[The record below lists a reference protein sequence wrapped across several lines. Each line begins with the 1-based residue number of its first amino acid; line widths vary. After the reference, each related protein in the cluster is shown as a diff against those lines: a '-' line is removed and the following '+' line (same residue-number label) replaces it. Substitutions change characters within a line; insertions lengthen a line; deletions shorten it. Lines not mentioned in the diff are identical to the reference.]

1 MKKFLKSVLFITV
14 FMLFGATAFA
24 HSDQETIAEGADL
37 MSVHRIALGW
47 PLYVKVDEK
56 DLSDRE
62 IIETVY
68 GASKVAR
75 TYILSYDA
83 AASEIKKAQK
93 VDILVLDKKKAAEE
107 FKKNIKSHADAYV
120 ILTIA
125 NNSRLTLFFDM
136 YRAGTDELLYTYQI
150 VANRSDKSDR
160 NTYNSLS
167 EQFYK
172 HFERAAT
179 EQQKKLAKKK

>member
-1 MKKFLKSVLFITV
+1 MKKYLKILTLVMMFSLISVN
-14 FMLFGATAFA
+14 ASA
-24 HSDQETIAEGADL
+24 HSDKETIAEGADL

-47 PLYVKVDEK
+47 PLYIKAAET

-83 AASEIKKAQK
+83 AAQEIKNKEK
-93 VDILVLDKKKAAEE
+93 TDILVLDKKKAAET
-107 FKKNIKSHADAYV
+107 FRNNIKNHADAYV

-125 NNSRLTLFFDM
+125 NNSRLTLFFDL
-136 YRAGTDELLYTYQI
+136 YRAGTNELLYTYEI
-150 VANRSDKSDR
+150 VANKSDKS
-160 NTYNSLS
+160 NKVTYNALS

-172 HFERAAT
+172 HFERAAN
-179 EQQKKLAKKK
+179 EQQKKLSGKK

>member
-1 MKKFLKSVLFITV
+1 MKKFLKTLV
-14 FMLFGATAFA
+14 FTMLFSLLSVSAFA
-24 HSDQETIAEGADL
+24 HSDKETIAEGADL
-37 MSVHRIALGW
+37 SSVHRIALGW

-83 AASEIKKAQK
+83 AAQEIKKGQK

-107 FKKNIKSHADAYV
+107 FKKYIKNYADAYV
-120 ILTIA
+120 IITIA
-125 NNSRLTLFFDM
+125 NNSRLTLFFDL
-136 YRAGTDELLYTYQI
+136 YRAGTNELLYTYEI
-150 VANRSDKSDR
+150 IANRSDKSDK
-160 NTYNSLS
+160 NTYNALA

-179 EQQKKLAKKK
+179 EQQKKLAKNK

>member
-1 MKKFLKSVLFITV
+1 MKKLFKLAAFTMM
-14 FMLFGATAFA
+14 FSLLCATAFA

-37 MSVHRIALGW
+37 SSVRRIALGW

-75 TYILSYDA
+75 TYVLSYDA
-83 AASEIKKAQK
+83 AASEIKKGQK

-107 FKKNIKSHADAYV
+107 FRKNIKNYADAYV
-120 ILTIA
+120 IITIA
-125 NNSRLTLFFDM
+125 NNSRLTLFYDL
-136 YRAGTDELLYTYQI
+136 YKAGTDELLYTYQI
-150 VANRSDKSDR
+150 IANRSDKSDKI
-160 NTYNSLS
+160 TYNALS

-179 EQQKKLAKKK
+179 EQQKKLSKKK

>member
-1 MKKFLKSVLFITV
+1 MKKFFRLFAFT
-14 FMLFGATAFA
+14 FLFSLLSITAFA
-24 HSDQETIAEGADL
+24 HSDKETIAEGADL
-37 MSVHRIALGW
+37 TTVHRIALGW
-47 PLYVKVDEK
+47 PLYVKIDEK

-75 TYILSYDA
+75 TYVLSYDA
-83 AASEIKKAQK
+83 AAAEIKKNDK

-107 FKKNIKSHADAYV
+107 FKKYIKNYADAYV
-120 ILTIA
+120 IITIA
-125 NNSRLTLFFDM
+125 NNSRLTLFFDL
-136 YRAGTDELLYTYQI
+136 YRAGTNDLLYTYEI
-150 VANRSDKSDR
+150 IANRSDKSDK
-160 NTYNSLS
+160 NTYNALS

-179 EQQKKLAKKK
+179 EQQKKFDKKK

>member
-1 MKKFLKSVLFITV
+1 MKKFLKLVMFTMMFSLLSV
-14 FMLFGATAFA
+14 TAFA
-24 HSDQETIAEGADL
+24 HADQETIAEGADL
-37 MSVHRIALGW
+37 SSVKRIALGW

-75 TYILSYDA
+75 AYVLSYDA
-83 AASEIKKAQK
+83 AAQEIKKGTK
-93 VDILVLDKKKAAEE
+93 IDILSLEKKKAAEE
-107 FKKNIKSHADAYV
+107 FKKNIKNYADAYV

-150 VANRSDKSDR
+150 VANRSDKSDK
-160 NTYNSLS
+160 NTYNALS

-179 EQQKKLAKKK
+179 EQQKKLDKKK

>member
-1 MKKFLKSVLFITV
+1 MKKFFRLLAFTFMFSLLSV
-14 FMLFGATAFA
+14 TAFA
-24 HSDQETIAEGADL
+24 HSDVETIAEGADL
-37 MSVHRIALGW
+37 SSVHRIALGW

-62 IIETVY
+62 IIETVF

-83 AASEIKKAQK
+83 AAAEIKKSDK
-93 VDILVLDKKKAAEE
+93 VDILALNNKKAAEE
-107 FKKNIKSHADAYV
+107 FKKHIKNHADAYV
-120 ILTIA
+120 IITIA
-125 NNSRLTLFFDM
+125 NNSRLTLFYDL
-136 YRAGTDELLYTYQI
+136 YRAGTNELLYTYQI
-150 VANRSDKSDR
+150 IANRSDKSDK
-160 NTYNSLS
+160 NTYNALS

-179 EQQKKLAKKK
+179 EQQKKAAKNK